1 MERNY
6 IATGKTIDL
15 AIQAAL
21 DALRMD
27 RDSVSV
33 EVLENAKTGFLGIGA
48 SPAKVKVTYE
58 VPDEVK
64 MPSAALSS
72 ASRSKPRKEVKSTPA
87 PAKVVDLPKPTAP
100 RAAASKITVPKNDA
114 PKPEPKA
121 EQKSASQPEK
131 MEEFRQQQSRS
142 NDRHRNNGGN
152 KNQNRSKAPKQ
163 EQKPQTEEQSA
174 QGKPAPKEYAPVE
187 SGSTEERIEIFITG
201 LLRHMGSEAVP
212 HASKTSDDTYYVE
225 LVGENLGMLIG
236 RRGDTLD
243 AIQHLTNYTINRDAS
258 KRSRINVDAESYRA
272 KREESL
278 RRLAKKVAGKV
289 VRYRRNITLE
299 PMNAYERH
307 VIHATL
313 QDVEGVSTFS
323 TGAEPNRRVVV
334 SYNRYKNSDVQK
346 Q

>member
-21 DALRMD
+21 DALHMD

-58 VPDEVK
+58 VPDEPGR
-64 MPSAALSS
+64 PSPALSS
-72 ASRSKPRKEVKSTPA
+72 ASRSKPKKKEA
-87 PAKVVDLPKPTAP
+87 PAVQAPKVVDLPKA
-100 RAAASKITVPKNDA
+100 A
-114 PKPEPKA
+114 PKPQEKPIPAPLPRQEEEPQPRPERSQSRRNNRHRGGKGQQHKPMAEKEAKA
-121 EQKSASQPEK
+121 E
-131 MEEFRQQQSRS
+131 
-142 NDRHRNNGGN
+142 
-152 KNQNRSKAPKQ
+152 APR
-163 EQKPQTEEQSA
+163 
-174 QGKPAPKEYAPVE
+174 PAPKATQPATEPKVYAPAE
-187 SGSTEERIEIFITG
+187 PGSMEERIEQFIQG
-201 LLRHMGSEAVP
+201 LLQHMGSQAVP
-212 HASKTSDDTYYVE
+212 HAVKTNEDTYHVD

-243 AIQHLTNYTINRDAS
+243 AIQHLTNYSINRDAA

-278 RRLAKKVAGKV
+278 QRLARKVAGKV

-307 VIHATL
+307 VIHSAL
-313 QDVEGVSTFS
+313 QEIPEVSTFS
-323 TGAEPNRRVVV
+323 TGTEPNRRVVV
-334 SYNRYKNSDVQK
+334 SYNRYKNAAPEE
-346 Q
+346 